1 MTLNELAKAAGKS
14 VPFILNLISGFGLTK
29 TKEFSPGYAVLIKKL
44 IALSLCSV
52 AKKDIETLLARERT
66 LLELLKADSLSGGAA
81 WFEDLCIPDCGPTRL
96 LLSGYDLGH
105 PVTADGLQTGLD
117 FVKREEELFS
127 HQEMGADALRA
138 LKLYAEIHKTVFER
152 LQTEAP
158 VLSSSLKWV
167 RRVCGKRQ
175 GSRSLKG

>member
-1 MTLNELAKAAGKS
+1 MTLNELAKSAGKS
-14 VPFILNLISGFGLTK
+14 PPFVLNLISGFGLTK
-29 TKEFSPGYAVLIKKL
+29 TKEFSVGYAVLVKKL

-52 AKKDIETLLARERT
+52 SKKDIQTLLDREKG
-66 LLELLKADSLSGGAA
+66 LLELLKADSLSGGSA
-81 WFEDLCIPDCGPTRL
+81 WFEDLCVSDSGPTRL

-105 PVTADGLQTGLD
+105 SVTADGLQTGLD
-117 FVKREEELFS
+117 FAKRETELFS

-152 LQTEAP
+152 MRVEVP

-167 RRVCGKRQ
+167 RSV
-175 GSRSLKG
+175 SRC